1 MKRKTKV
8 KMQKA
13 FQSTYLLMFFI
24 TSIGIAT
31 NIELDFETPTYIF
44 ILWGICGILSM
55 AKMIYHDLKYPG
67 AKYVWH

>member
-8 KMQKA
+8 KIQKI
-13 FQSTYLLMFFI
+13 FQSIYLIMFFI
-24 TSIGIAT
+24 LGIGICG
-31 NIELDFETPTYIF
+31 NIECELKTPKYIF

-55 AKMIYHDLKYPG
+55 AKIIYHDLKYPG